1 MPTYDQLLATVRD
14 RVAEVDIAG
23 ARRLIDAGA
32 TILDV
37 REQDEVDQG
46 IIPGARHIPRGFLEM
61 RAESELGRRDLP
73 VVIYCAGGVR
83 SLFAADAL
91 QMLGFTDVVSLAS
104 GFNGWK
110 TAGERWAVPRRL
122 DADQR
127 RRYSRHLLMPE
138 VGEAGQQKLLDSRVL
153 LIGAG
158 GLGSPAGLY
167 LAAAGIGTIGIVDG
181 DVVDESN
188 LQRQVLHTTDRI
200 GMPKVES
207 ATIAMRAIN
216 PGIEIVPHDLRL
228 DVDTVLDLFASYD
241 VIVDGTDNFATRYLI
256 NDACVI
262 LGKPNIHGSVYRFE
276 GQATVFGHDDGP
288 CYRCLFPE
296 APPPELAPSC
306 AEAGVLG
313 VLPGL
318 VGLLQATETIKVLLG
333 IGESLAGRLLAFDAL
348 DMSFREMRVQRD
360 PACPSCGADAP
371 RELRP
376 DVYNAPGCAV
386 PFLAAG

>member
-1 MPTYDQLLATVRD
+1 MPTYDQLLAAVRS
-14 RVAEVDIAG
+14 RVAEVDITAARDLIASG
-23 ARRLIDAGA
+23 AA
-32 TILDV
+32 ILDV

-61 RAESELGRRDLP
+61 RAETELGRRDAPLL
-73 VVIYCAGGVR
+73 VYCAGGVR

-91 QMLGFTDVVSLAS
+91 QQLGWTNVVSLTS

-110 TAGERWAVPRRL
+110 TAGERWVTPRRL

-138 VGEAGQQKLLDSRVL
+138 VGEVGQQKLLDARVL

-167 LAAAGIGTIGIVDG
+167 LAAAGIGTLGIVDG
-181 DVVDESN
+181 DIVDESN

-207 ATIAMRAIN
+207 ATIAMKAIN
-216 PGIEIVPHDLRL
+216 PGIEIVPHDIRL
-228 DVDTVLDLFASYD
+228 DVDNVLDLFAQYD

-262 LGKPNIHGSVYRFE
+262 LDKPNIHGSVYRFE
-276 GQATVFGHDDGP
+276 GQATVFGYAGGP

-313 VLPGL
+313 VLPGT

-333 IGESLAGRLLAFDAL
+333 IGESLSGRLLAFDAL
-348 DMSFREMRVQRD
+348 DMSFREMRVARD
-360 PACPSCGADAP
+360 PHCPSCGADAP

-376 DVYNAPGCAV
+376 DVYSAPSCAV